1 MVLAIFSAAVSLSI
15 ASSAAGTENGLITYP
30 VGVNTVLDG
39 VLPPPGATQFYNYSQ
54 YYISNKFADAHGNNL
69 IPGFRVMYFVDA
81 PRVVHT
87 WSPTFGPFAL
97 SSGAVIP
104 IFYLQTRAGAAEGRR
119 TAFGDAILQPI
130 LLDYVNG
137 THTFF
142 AYLASDVGLP
152 TGSYAANRATNTGLN
167 TFAWMPSLSVTWFV
181 HQKWELSGTALVEL
195 NSPNHAT
202 NYHSGAVATFDFLVG
217 YQVAKNTQLGLQGY
231 LLKQFTDD
239 TSDGRAVPGGFRTQ
253 AVGIGPQVRYNW
265 APASGIVFKYTREF
279 AVRNRSEGNVFWL
292 ELSFPV
298 GS

>member
-1 MVLAIFSAAVSLSI
+1 
-15 ASSAAGTENGLITYP
+15 LITYP

-39 VLPPPGATQFYNYSQ
+39 VLPPPGATQFYNYAQ
-54 YYISNKFADAHGNNL
+54 YYVSNKFADSHGNSL
-69 IPGFRVMYFVDA
+69 VPGFRVSYFVDA

-97 SSGAVIP
+97 SSGVVIP
-104 IFYLQTRAGAAEGRR
+104 IFYLQTRTSGSEGTR
-119 TAFGDAILQPI
+119 TALGDAIVQPL

-152 TGSYAANRATNTGLN
+152 TGSYVVNRVANTGLN
-167 TFAWMPSLSVTWFV
+167 TFAWMPSLSVTWFALR
-181 HQKWELSGTALVEL
+181 KWELSGTALVEL

-217 YQVAKNTQLGLQGY
+217 YQLEKSAQVGLQGY

-239 TSDGRAVPGGFRTQ
+239 TSNGRAVPGGFRAQ
-253 AVGIGPQVRYNW
+253 AVGLGPQLRYNW
-265 APASGIVFKYTREF
+265 APTSGVVFKYTREF
-279 AVRNRSEGNVFWL
+279 AVRNRSQGNVFWF
-292 ELSFPV
+292 ELSFPI